1 MRASLYFVQFVNE
14 ILEFSIF
21 FFILEHEKMIE
32 KKRNRLNQ
40 LDVEEFGRVGSRYK
54 EKTILTLDDLM

>member
-21 FFILEHEKMIE
+21 FFLILEHEKMIE
-32 KKRNRLNQ
+32 KKGTDLTNWMLKN
-40 LDVEEFGRVGSRYK
+40 LDVSDQGIKKRQF
-54 EKTILTLDDLM
+54 